1 MCGNQRVLTAAEE
14 IRFALRALYQSRG
27 YALYRMGKFE
37 EYDLYGRNKDFLVSD
52 RVITFTDTGGK
63 LMALKP
69 DVTLSIVKNTR
80 DGAGAVQKLC
90 YDENV
95 YRVAKG
101 TGAFRE
107 IGQTGLECI
116 GGIDGCCT
124 AEVLLLAAESLRR
137 ISCEWALE
145 ITHLGILSGVL
156 DTVTRRPEARD
167 ALLRC
172 VSAKNRHGIRETC
185 RGYGID
191 YDRAAALE
199 ALLNVGGGADDALGK
214 LDSVCAG
221 LGLAAEAGELRSAV
235 SVFRGDMRKGVQID
249 FSLTGDLNYYN
260 GILFQGFVSG
270 VPGSVL
276 SGGCYDG
283 LMRRM
288 GRRDSAVGFAVYLD
302 ELERLRE
309 QPREYDTDAVLLY
322 ADGTSPIDVE
332 EAADRLRRER
342 GSVLCARSVPAG
354 GKYREIWKLEDGEVI
369 RIENDA

>member
-1 MCGNQRVLTAAEE
+1 MRGNQRVLTAAEE

-27 YALYRMGKFE
+27 YDLYRMGKFE

-80 DGAGAVQKLC
+80 DGDGAVRKLC

-116 GGIDGCCT
+116 GGIDLCC
-124 AEVLLLAAESLRR
+124 ASEVLKLAAESLKH
-137 ISCEWALE
+137 ISGDWALVV
-145 ITHLGILSGVL
+145 THLGILSRVL
-156 DTVTRRPEARD
+156 DALSPRRDVRS
-167 ALLRC
+167 ALLAC
-172 VSAKNRHGIRETC
+172 VSAKNRQGVRETC
-185 RGYGID
+185 SAFGVAPEK
-191 YDRAAALE
+191 AAALE
-199 ALLNVGGGADDALGK
+199 SLLSVGGGVDEAIEQ
-214 LDSVCAG
+214 LDPLCAR
-221 LGLAAEAGELRSAV
+221 LGLSEEAEELRRTL
-235 SVFRGDMRKGVQID
+235 SVFTGSERRNVQID
-249 FSLTGDLNYYN
+249 FSLTGDLNYYT
-260 GILFQGFVSG
+260 GVLFQGFVSG

-288 GRRDSAVGFAVYLD
+288 GRRDRAVGFAVYLD
-302 ELERLRE
+302 ELERLLE
-309 QPREYDTDAVLLY
+309 QPREYDADAALLY
-322 ADGTSPIDVE
+322 PAEASPGEV
-332 EAADRLRRER
+332 EAAAERLRQEK
-342 GSVLCARSVPAG
+342 GSVLCARTVPAG
-354 GKYREIWKLEDGEVI
+354 GRYREIWKLEDGEVI
-369 RIENDA
+369 RVGTDA